1 MAEISTTDNIGS
13 KITMALKAGSGVD
26 INELATSLSEAESM
40 PTINAVTAKKASATV
55 SISGYGVLKTGVS
68 SLKAKLDALQD
79 RDTLLSKSVSTSDS
93 NSTDAEISSQ
103 SLAKAGTTRIIIHTL
118 AQPEVTEVL
127 TAGGSDFSSAA
138 ASISGLTTVTLTSDS
153 QSSAIAISDTT
164 PRGIVA
170 AINAANLNGITARTL
185 NKNSSGTAVSILV
198 EGTTGAN
205 NSFTIT
211 TNLSGGAELTRT
223 EKQGAQDLKLK
234 VNNLEW
240 VYRDTNSPTDVIE
253 GVQLRFKAANTTAT
267 RNIVVSS
274 NSSGLKDS
282 IDSFIETYND
292 LVTLTDYLTG
302 DKDADDELAGSL
314 SSDKSS
320 VNLLLSKTRSLL
332 NLTSASASNGFSN
345 LRDIGISSILGGKL
359 KLQESVYAAAVKTNF
374 SDIRT
379 MLTADTNDQP
389 ASSLQTR
396 GLALDASI
404 ILEAL
409 VSDTGSITTR
419 KTTAETA
426 VTRYADEL
434 LKLQERLDSAK
445 QRYLMQF
452 AAMETLVQRSKNTGD
467 YLTGQFKAMESMYS
481 K

>member
-170 AINAANLNGITARTL
+170 AINAAQLFPFWLKGQQ
-185 NKNSSGTAVSILV
+185 GQ
-198 EGTTGAN
+198 
-205 NSFTIT
+205 TIH
-211 TNLSGGAELTRT
+211 
-223 EKQGAQDLKLK
+223 
-234 VNNLEW
+234 
-240 VYRDTNSPTDVIE
+240 SP
-253 GVQLRFKAANTTAT
+253 
-267 RNIVVSS
+267 
-274 NSSGLKDS
+274 
-282 IDSFIETYND
+282 
-292 LVTLTDYLTG
+292 
-302 DKDADDELAGSL
+302 
-314 SSDKSS
+314 
-320 VNLLLSKTRSLL
+320 LLQ
-332 NLTSASASNGFSN
+332 
-345 LRDIGISSILGGKL
+345 I
-359 KLQESVYAAAVKTNF
+359 
-374 SDIRT
+374 
-379 MLTADTNDQP
+379 
-389 ASSLQTR
+389 
-396 GLALDASI
+396 
-404 ILEAL
+404 
-409 VSDTGSITTR
+409 
-419 KTTAETA
+419 
-426 VTRYADEL
+426 
-434 LKLQERLDSAK
+434 
-445 QRYLMQF
+445 
-452 AAMETLVQRSKNTGD
+452 
-467 YLTGQFKAMESMYS
+467 
-481 K
+481 